1 MMVNADFASATKL
14 FLSYGVIMSVIDG
27 STVAS
32 SSSPPVTPVAAPK
45 PVHKVDQVFKNIRAV
60 SEKTEQVN
68 TEMAQQKTRSVEEMG
83 KMQARLQD
91 VIRTLNESID
101 LNPNKLQFSV
111 DSVSNKILV
120 VVTDEITG
128 EVVRQVPA
136 EALLRVAHNLEAMK
150 GILFDK
156 ML

>member
-1 MMVNADFASATKL
+1 
-14 FLSYGVIMSVIDG
+14 MSVIDTG
-27 STVAS
+27 AVTSTS
-32 SSSPPVTPVAAPK
+32 TPPVTQVFAPK
-45 PVHKVDQVFKNIRAV
+45 PVPKVDQAFRDIRAV
-60 SEKTEQVN
+60 SAKSEQVN
-68 TEMAQQKTRSVEEMG
+68 TEMAQQKTRSAEEMG

-91 VIRTLNESID
+91 AIRTLNESID

-111 DSVSNKILV
+111 DSVSNKVMV
-120 VVTDEITG
+120 VVTDEVTG

>member
-1 MMVNADFASATKL
+1 
-14 FLSYGVIMSVIDG
+14 MSVIDLG
-27 STVAS
+27 A
-32 SSSPPVTPVAAPK
+32 VTPASTTSGTQVFAPK
-45 PVHKVDQVFKNIRAV
+45 PAPKVDQAFKDIRAV
-60 SEKTEQVN
+60 SAKSEQVH
-68 TEMAQQKTRSVEEMG
+68 TEMAQQKTRSVEEMD

-91 VIRTLNESID
+91 VINTMNESID

-111 DSVSNKILV
+111 DSVSNRIMV
-120 VVTDEITG
+120 VVTDEVTG

-150 GILFDK
+150 GILFDE

>member
-1 MMVNADFASATKL
+1 
-14 FLSYGVIMSVIDG
+14 MSVIDTG
-27 STVAS
+27 AVTSTS
-32 SSSPPVTPVAAPK
+32 TPTVTQVFTPK
-45 PVHKVDQVFKNIRAV
+45 PVPKVDQAFRDIRAV
-60 SEKTEQVN
+60 STKSEQVN
-68 TEMAQQKTRSVEEMG
+68 TEIAQQKTHSAEELG

-91 VIRTLNESID
+91 AIRTLNESID

-111 DSVSNKILV
+111 DSVSNKIMV
-120 VVTDEITG
+120 VVTDEVTG

-150 GILFDK
+150 GIRFDK